1 MDALHAQSTP
11 ALTLQPDDN
20 NDESSDYKMIIN
32 SSQILNT
39 CHMPGVVLNPCFPA
53 LLHVILIPATQESA
67 LNVPILP
74 IRCQQWGDSPPF
86 FIDGVTEA

>member
-1 MDALHAQSTP
+1 MFYTHNLP
-11 ALTLQPDDN
+11 PVLPLQPDEN

-39 CHMPGVVLNPCFPA
+39 CHMPGVLNACFPA
-53 LLHVILIPATQESA
+53 LLHVIPILAAKEGA
-67 LNVPILP
+67 LSVPILP
-74 IRCQQWGDSPPF
+74 IRCQQWGDPPF